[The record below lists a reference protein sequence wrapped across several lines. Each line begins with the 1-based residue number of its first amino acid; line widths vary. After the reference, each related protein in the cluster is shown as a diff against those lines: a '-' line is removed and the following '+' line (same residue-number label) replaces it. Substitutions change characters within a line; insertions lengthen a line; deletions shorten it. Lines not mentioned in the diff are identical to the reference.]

1 MGITLEGIVHL
12 VHEKEQKTDTFAVR
26 EMILTVDPSS
36 QYPAY
41 ITIQANNDKAVLFD
55 GLQPGQKVTAH
66 LNLNGRLYDD
76 KKSGKQRSFNSLVCW
91 KIDSDSQPA
100 SASTPLPASSPNL
113 PPTVD
118 VSSDDGSDDDL
129 PF

>member
-41 ITIQANNDKAVLFD
+41 ITIQANNDKASLFD
-55 GLQPGQKVTAH
+55 GLKPGQKVTAH

-91 KIDSDSQPA
+91 KIDSDSHPA
-100 SASTPLPASSPNL
+100 ASTPPPASNTYM
-113 PPTVD
+113 PPAVD
-118 VSSDDGSDDDL
+118 ISSDDGENPDDL